1 MVDQLS
7 FTEVGDILGLI
18 GRLDCDT
25 FELEYGELRIN
36 VSRDGAQ
43 SPPPAAATP
52 GSVTVTTPPDD
63 QPPEATRA
71 EAGSP
76 TGAPSATAVAVTA
89 PMTGTFYRA
98 PAPDAPPCVTEGEQV
113 EQGQTVG
120 LVEVMKLYTE
130 LRADAAGVVLRV
142 DAAEG
147 SLVEYGQPLLWIE
160 PR

>member
-25 FELEYGELRIN
+25 FELEYGELRIS

-43 SPPPAAATP
+43 PAPPAPTAPAAVAVAAP
-52 GSVTVTTPPDD
+52 PAVADEPPD
-63 QPPEATRA
+63 P
-71 EAGSP
+71 AGG
-76 TGAPSATAVAVTA
+76 TADAPSATAVAVAA

-98 PAPDAPPCVTEGEQV
+98 PGPDAPPCVTEGERV
-113 EQGQTVG
+113 EKGQTVG

-130 LRADAAGVVLRV
+130 LRAEAAGIVLRFDAA
-142 DAAEG
+142 DG